1 MISLRRCGLCVLA
14 VALSIASGCQG
25 GMMHA
30 VRGDATGAS
39 RPAYL
44 VEMRDKMPAVPT
56 RIVSVSFLDV
66 AHDRLAL
73 GGPSESDRLRMRENA
88 AERQAEMLVFERVD
102 GPYKR
107 GYYGLGLQRVA
118 DGEPVKV
125 CAHEAAM
132 RGVSRARTLARRCL
146 TRLKK
151 RRRGIKGEVTVIFEV
166 DAFGGVHYAAPAP
179 GSTRDTEVQAC
190 LLKAVH
196 DADYGPPDA
205 FFCRLELGM
214 TL

>member
-1 MISLRRCGLCVLA
+1 
-14 VALSIASGCQG
+14 
-25 GMMHA
+25 
-30 VRGDATGAS
+30 
-39 RPAYL
+39 
-44 VEMRDKMPAVPT
+44 MRA
-56 RIVSVSFLDV
+56 F
-66 AHDRLAL
+66 
-73 GGPSESDRLRMRENA
+73 A

-102 GPYKR
+102 GPFKR
-107 GYYGLGLQRVA
+107 GYYGMGLQRVT
-118 DGEPVKV
+118 DGGPESVKACV
-125 CAHEAAM
+125 HEAAL

-151 RRRGIKGEVTVIFEV
+151 RRRGIKGEATVIFEV

-196 DADYGPPDA
+196 DAEYGPPDA